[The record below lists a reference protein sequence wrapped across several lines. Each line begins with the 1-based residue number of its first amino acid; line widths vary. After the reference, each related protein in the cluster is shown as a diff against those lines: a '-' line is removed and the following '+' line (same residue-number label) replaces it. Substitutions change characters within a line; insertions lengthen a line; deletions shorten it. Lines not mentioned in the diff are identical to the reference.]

1 MLLLL
6 LLFIFGCQSNT
17 NGVPDHIYPKPNSD
31 IKYQKDWQ
39 KDFYVKRIKIF
50 KENPI
55 GSDQIILLGNS
66 ITEDANDWNDRFHST
81 NITNRGI
88 SGDITDG
95 ILKKTIMAFK
105 SYGIKALK

>member
-1 MLLLL
+1 MKHYSIL
-6 LLFIFGCQSNT
+6 LLFIFACQSNT

-39 KDFYVKRIKIF
+39 KDFYVKRIRIF

-66 ITEDANDWNDRFHST
+66 IRKYCKGSLVLSVEPSLY
-81 NITNRGI
+81 
-88 SGDITDG
+88 S
-95 ILKKTIMAFK
+95 
-105 SYGIKALK
+105 